1 MILLQV
7 EYYDFIISI
16 AVVDFPT
23 ESYTMIA
30 FLLLRTKLER
40 IRNFVL
46 TSFQYLWLYW
56 MSCPSFYI
64 NSFCFLETF
73 TMNFQVNRQQCLSNS
88 PIVLLNQLLSHHCRA
103 PRLFKQPHCLPPC
116 LILFLFRIALS
127 QDCMIQSRKARG
139 VWLWRILMQRMVSQR
154 FEMYDL

>member
-64 NSFCFLETF
+64 N
-73 TMNFQVNRQQCLSNS
+73 
-88 PIVLLNQLLSHHCRA
+88 
-103 PRLFKQPHCLPPC
+103 
-116 LILFLFRIALS
+116 FLFAFWKHLP
-127 QDCMIQSRKARG
+127 
-139 VWLWRILMQRMVSQR
+139 
-154 FEMYDL
+154 